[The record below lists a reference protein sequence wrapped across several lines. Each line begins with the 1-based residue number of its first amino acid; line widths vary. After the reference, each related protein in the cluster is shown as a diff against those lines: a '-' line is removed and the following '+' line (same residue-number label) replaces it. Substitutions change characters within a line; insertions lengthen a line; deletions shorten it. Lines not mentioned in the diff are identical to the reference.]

1 MTIGQIVTPYTE
13 NKKRIEIHNLQFCFF
28 PHKQEIVEG
37 EEGMQNW
44 TRTALGRCVIK
55 KRRLRGKKPAQ
66 YAQLIETN
74 DSVNEVNSQ
83 MNI

>member
-1 MTIGQIVTPYTE
+1 
-13 NKKRIEIHNLQFCFF
+13 
-28 PHKQEIVEG
+28 
-37 EEGMQNW
+37 MQNW

-55 KRRLRGKKPAQ
+55 KRRLRGKKPAR

-74 DSVNEVNSQ
+74 DSVNEINPQ